1 MLVKVAEWKL
11 ALVTVTVW
19 GELVSPTCLKPKLRL
34 EAENVKVSGVYSSEL
49 LKTTQQ
55 TLVVPMPPSAN
66 ARPVPSR
73 VVE

>member
-1 MLVKVAEWKL
+1 VKVAEWKL

-66 ARPVPSR
+66 ARPVPGR